1 MSVEKGEHER
11 APPVWVSWPA
21 SLRATLRAPPSKWA
35 IEAFFPAGERSEP
48 RSRTARRAPA
58 DRSPRRIATW
68 AASGVAV
75 PLAFFGTFFRFE
87 RKYCPL
93 GAAAPPSAPESAR
106 QSPRAAAGGMRQR
119 AHQRSFR
126 SPFGNLQAPKLVKT
140 HKAAAPPSA
149 PESARQTR
157 PEKGFA
163 PAGAPKFF
171 PLALWK
177 PSSTE
182 SRRETHKTASPNS
195 RRSRRAKPLTDFF
208 TAKLAYTAAC
218 RGLSARPLHPFGPSQ
233 FVATKGLRLRS
244 HGLFPRGK
252 PLAHRSPRWKNSFP
266 PSPFPQR
273 RSFPPEDHRPHRR
286 YRLRQNHA
294 GKYAP

>member
-1 MSVEKGEHER
+1 MGNKSLF
-11 APPVWVSWPA
+11 PVVPCRWLSLVLSFA
-21 SLRATLRAPPSKWA
+21 SKES
-35 IEAFFPAGERSEP
+35 
-48 RSRTARRAPA
+48 TA
-58 DRSPRRIATW
+58 
-68 AASGVAV
+68 
-75 PLAFFGTFFRFE
+75 
-87 RKYCPL
+87 PL
-93 GAAAPPSAPESAR
+93 G
-106 QSPRAAAGGMRQR
+106 
-119 AHQRSFR
+119 
-126 SPFGNLQAPKLVKT
+126 
-140 HKAAAPPSA
+140 AAAPPSA

-218 RGLSARPLHPFGPSQ
+218 RGLSARPLHPFGPPQ
-233 FVATKGLRLRS
+233 CIATKGLRLRA

-252 PLAHRSPRWKNSFP
+252 PLAHRSPLMEKFVSPIPFSPKEVFP
-266 PSPFPQR
+266 P
-273 RSFPPEDHRPHRR
+273 
-286 YRLRQNHA
+286 
-294 GKYAP
+294 